1 MKICIYTQKTVEGEK
16 AIPIKEDRIIHGIR
30 AIKKIFGVAQN
41 NELFVSEAYLQEHT
55 KRRKSFEKSML
66 FASVLAG
73 LVFIAVLY
81 SIVSTGRFEGLAILS
96 AFVIGGFILSLPLF
110 KYSPGLSGDTPK
122 LIGASSPAK
131 ATKPNAAAK
140 PKATKPK
147 AVAKP
152 KKPANKNQTKK
163 KKR

>member
-1 MKICIYTQKTVEGEK
+1 MKICIYTQKTVEGER
-16 AIPIKEDRIIHGIR
+16 AIPIQEDRIIRGIR

-41 NELFVSEAYLQEHT
+41 NELFVSEAYLQEHS

-81 SIVSTGRFEGLAILS
+81 SIVSSGRFEVLAILS
-96 AFVIGGFILSLPLF
+96 AFIIGGFILCLPLF

-122 LIGASSPAK
+122 LIGASSSPAK
-131 ATKPNAAAK
+131 
-140 PKATKPK
+140 KPK
-147 AVAKP
+147 AVSKE
-152 KKPANKNQTKK
+152 KKPAKK
-163 KKR
+163 KKKVKK

>member
-1 MKICIYTQKTVEGEK
+1 MKICIYTQKSVEGER
-16 AIPIKEDRIIHGIR
+16 AIPIQEDRIIRGIR

-122 LIGASSPAK
+122 LVGVSSPAK
-131 ATKPNAAAK
+131 ATKP
-140 PKATKPK
+140 KPK

-152 KKPANKNQTKK
+152 KKPAKKKQTKK

>member
-1 MKICIYTQKTVEGEK
+1 MKICIYTQKTVEGAK
-16 AIPIKEDRIIHGIR
+16 AIPIKEDRIIRGIR

-122 LIGASSPAK
+122 LVGASSPAK
-131 ATKPNAAAK
+131 ATKP
-140 PKATKPK
+140 KPK

-152 KKPANKNQTKK
+152 KKPAKKKQTKK